1 MERIRGFKAR
11 RGNRTFDGENNPE
24 VENVNVSTM
33 KKVKK
38 REEYQGQKVKMDKKE
53 LEMKYLELQAKLDDS
68 ECFWKDDSRRKE
80 KRLSELERQN
90 KALEDSSSF
99 LSIKLK
105 MMEQEI
111 ADQRE
116 ENARLNASLEAVLK
130 ENRALKREAK
140 YSNKLY

>member
-11 RGNRTFDGENNPE
+11 RGNRTMDGENNPE
-24 VENVNVSTM
+24 VENVNVTTM
-33 KKVKK
+33 KKLKK
-38 REEYQGQKVKMDKKE
+38 RDEYQGQKVKMDKKE

-80 KRLSELERQN
+80 KKLSELERQN
-90 KALEDSSSF
+90 KALEDSTSY
-99 LSIKLK
+99 LTIKLK

-116 ENARLNASLEAVLK
+116 ENALLRQNLDNALK
-130 ENRALKREAK
+130 QNRAAAVK
-140 YSNKLY
+140 YSNRLY